1 MELHAP
7 WMLPI
12 KFENSSKLLPVVIQL
27 YYTVHIIL
35 LVLPA
40 NITKPNGNANTI
52 NIAGYALSNN

>member
-1 MELHAP
+1 MESHAP
-7 WMLPI
+7 WMLLI

-40 NITKPNGNANTI
+40 NITKPNGNDNTVYI
-52 NIAGYALSNN
+52 VCYVSNN